1 MKSVLALLTV
11 LSPGAVSLHL
21 PEYTGWFRLD
31 GSMILR
37 GELNAHQSCVH
48 PDFFSDRQRVWSQI
62 NNEITRPLDYLT
74 NSPYSQQPKYL
85 FHCTTKERAKK
96 IAESG
101 VIYASE
107 KSNGGDAFLGDG
119 VYFTAI
125 PADWADPDV
134 VKANNWGW
142 QNIGKYHKYQH
153 RDNAF
158 VRINFD
164 ALVNLRWNPEI
175 AFDENKNTNFCVKV
189 PRGDLSVTLP
199 TLDAEIWFH
208 PVDHDGDPERFWSAK
223 RGYEPKFAKKRTW
236 KRRVRAS

>member
-1 MKSVLALLTV
+1 MKSALLALLTV
-11 LSPGAVSLHL
+11 LPPGAVSLHL
-21 PEYTGWFRLD
+21 PKYTGWFRID

-37 GELNAHQSCVH
+37 RELNAHQSQR
-48 PDFFSDRQRVWSQI
+48 DFFGESERVWSQI
-62 NNEITRPLDYLT
+62 DNEITRPLDYLT
-74 NSPYSQQPKYL
+74 NSPYSQQPKFL
-85 FHCTTKERAKK
+85 FHCTTKQSAKK

-125 PADWADPDV
+125 PANWADPEV

-142 QNIGKYHKYQH
+142 QNIAKYRH

-164 ALVNLRWNPEI
+164 ALVNLPWNPEI
-175 AFDENKNTNFCVKV
+175 AFDKKRNANFCVKV

-199 TLDAEIWFH
+199 ELDAEIWFH
-208 PVDHDGDPERFWSAK
+208 PVDHDDEPERFWSAK
-223 RGYEPKFAKKRTW
+223 RGYYAKKQTW
-236 KRRVRAS
+236 KNTRGYAKQKRWY

>member
-1 MKSVLALLTV
+1 MKSVLLALLTV
-11 LSPGAVSLHL
+11 LPPGAVSLHL
-21 PEYTGWFRLD
+21 PKYTGWFRID

-37 GELNAHQSCVH
+37 RELNAHQSQR
-48 PDFFSDRQRVWSQI
+48 DFFGESERVWSQI
-62 NNEITRPLDYLT
+62 DNEITRPLDYLT
-74 NSPYSQQPKYL
+74 NSPYSQQPKFL
-85 FHCTTKERAKK
+85 FHCTTKQSAKK

-125 PADWADPDV
+125 PANWADPEV

-142 QNIGKYHKYQH
+142 QNIAKYRH

-164 ALVNLRWNPEI
+164 ALVNLPWNPEI
-175 AFDENKNTNFCVKV
+175 AFDKKRNANFCVKV

-199 TLDAEIWFH
+199 ELDAEIWFH

>member
-1 MKSVLALLTV
+1 MKSVLLALLTV
-11 LSPGAVSLHL
+11 LPPGAVSLHL
-21 PEYTGWFRLD
+21 PKYTGWFRID

-37 GELNAHQSCVH
+37 RELNAHQSQR
-48 PDFFSDRQRVWSQI
+48 DFFGESERVWSQI
-62 NNEITRPLDYLT
+62 DNEITRPLDYLT
-74 NSPYSQQPKYL
+74 NSPYSQQPKFL
-85 FHCTTKERAKK
+85 FHCTTKQSAKK

-125 PADWADPDV
+125 PANWADPEV

-142 QNIGKYHKYQH
+142 QNIAKYRH

-164 ALVNLRWNPEI
+164 ALENLSWEPEI
-175 AFDENKNTNFCVKV
+175 VPGKDDTNFCVKV

-199 TLDAEIWFH
+199 ELDAEIWFH
-208 PVDHDGDPERFWSAK
+208 PVDHDDEPERFWSAK
-223 RGYEPKFAKKRTW
+223 RGYYAKKQTW
-236 KRRVRAS
+236 KNTRGYAKQKRWY

>member
-1 MKSVLALLTV
+1 MKSVLVALL
-11 LSPGAVSLHL
+11 PGAVSLHL
-21 PEYTGWFRLD
+21 PEYTGWFRED

-37 GELNAHQSCVH
+37 RELNAHQSQR
-48 PDFFSDRQRVWSQI
+48 DFFGESERVWSQI
-62 NNEITRPLDYLT
+62 DNEITRPLDYLT
-74 NSPYSQQPKYL
+74 NSPYSQQPKFL
-85 FHCTTKERAKK
+85 FHCTTKQSAKK

-125 PADWADPDV
+125 PANWADPEV

-142 QNIGKYHKYQH
+142 QNIAKYRH

-164 ALVNLRWNPEI
+164 ALVNLPWNPEI
-175 AFDENKNTNFCVKV
+175 AFDKKRNANFCVKV

-199 TLDAEIWFH
+199 ELDAEIWFH
-208 PVDHDGDPERFWSAK
+208 PVDHDDEPERFWSAK
-223 RGYEPKFAKKRTW
+223 RGYYAKKQTW
-236 KRRVRAS
+236 KNTRGYAKQKRWY

>member
-1 MKSVLALLTV
+1 MKSVLVALL
-11 LSPGAVSLHL
+11 PGAVSLHL
-21 PEYTGWFRLD
+21 PKYTGWFRED

-37 GELNAHQSCVH
+37 RELKAHQSQR
-48 PDFFSDRQRVWSQI
+48 DFFGDRERVWSQI
-62 NNEITRPLDYLT
+62 DNEITRPLDYLT

-85 FHCTTKERAKK
+85 FHCTKKENARNIAK
-96 IAESG
+96 SG
-101 VIYASE
+101 VIYESK

-199 TLDAEIWFH
+199 ALDAEIWFH

>member
-1 MKSVLALLTV
+1 MSLLLALLTA
-11 LSPGAVSLHL
+11 LPPGAVSLHL
-21 PEYTGWFRLD
+21 PKYTGWFRID

-37 GELNAHQSCVH
+37 RELNAHQSQR
-48 PDFFSDRQRVWSQI
+48 DFFGESERVWSQI
-62 NNEITRPLDYLT
+62 DNEITRPLDYLT
-74 NSPYSQQPKYL
+74 NSPYSQQPKFL
-85 FHCTTKERAKK
+85 FHCTTKQSAKK

-142 QNIGKYHKYQH
+142 QNIGKYRH

-164 ALVNLRWNPEI
+164 ALVNLSWEPDI
-175 AFDENKNTNFCVKV
+175 VTGKDDTSFCVKV
-189 PRGDLSVTLP
+189 PRGDLSITLP
-199 TLDAEIWFH
+199 ALEAEIWFH
-208 PVDHDGDPERFWSAK
+208 AVGHTSEPERFWSAK
-223 RGYEPKFAKKRTW
+223 RGYAPKYAKKW
-236 KRRVRAS
+236 KNTLSYLKKQRLY

>member
-1 MKSVLALLTV
+1 MKSVLLALLTV
-11 LSPGAVSLHL
+11 LPPGAVSLHL
-21 PEYTGWFRLD
+21 PKYTGWFRID

-37 GELNAHQSCVH
+37 RELNAHQSQR
-48 PDFFSDRQRVWSQI
+48 DFFGESERVWSQI
-62 NNEITRPLDYLT
+62 DNEITRPLDYLT
-74 NSPYSQQPKYL
+74 NSPYSQQPKFL
-85 FHCTTKERAKK
+85 FHCTTKQSAKK

-125 PADWADPDV
+125 PANWADPEV

-142 QNIGKYHKYQH
+142 QNIAKYRH

-164 ALVNLRWNPEI
+164 ALVNLPWNPEI
-175 AFDENKNTNFCVKV
+175 AFDKKRNANFCVKV

-199 TLDAEIWFH
+199 ELDAEIWFH
-208 PVDHDGDPERFWSAK
+208 PVDHDDEPERFWSAK
-223 RGYEPKFAKKRTW
+223 RGYYAKKQTW
-236 KRRVRAS
+236 KNTRGYAKQKRWY

>member
-1 MKSVLALLTV
+1 MKSVLLALLTV
-11 LSPGAVSLHL
+11 LPPGAVSLHL
-21 PEYTGWFRLD
+21 PKYTGWFRID

-37 GELNAHQSCVH
+37 RELNAHQSQR
-48 PDFFSDRQRVWSQI
+48 DFFGESERVWSQI
-62 NNEITRPLDYLT
+62 DNEITGPLDYLT
-74 NSPYSQQPKYL
+74 NSPYSQQPKFL
-85 FHCTTKERAKK
+85 FHCTTKQSAKK

-125 PADWADPDV
+125 PANWADPEV

-142 QNIGKYHKYQH
+142 QNIAKYRH

-164 ALVNLRWNPEI
+164 ALVNLPWNPEI
-175 AFDENKNTNFCVKV
+175 AFDKKRNANFCVKV

-199 TLDAEIWFH
+199 ELDAEIWFH
-208 PVDHDGDPERFWSAK
+208 PVDHDDEPERFWSAK
-223 RGYEPKFAKKRTW
+223 RGYYAKKQTW
-236 KRRVRAS
+236 KNTRGYAKQKRWY

>member
-1 MKSVLALLTV
+1 MKSVLLALL
-11 LSPGAVSLHL
+11 PGAVSLHL
-21 PEYTGWFRLD
+21 PKYTGWFRID

-37 GELNAHQSCVH
+37 RELNAHQSQR
-48 PDFFSDRQRVWSQI
+48 DFFGESERVWSQI
-62 NNEITRPLDYLT
+62 DNEITRPLDYLT
-74 NSPYSQQPKYL
+74 NSPYSQQPKFL
-85 FHCTTKERAKK
+85 FHCTTKQSAKK

-125 PADWADPDV
+125 PANWADPEV

-142 QNIGKYHKYQH
+142 QNIAKYRH

-164 ALVNLRWNPEI
+164 ALVNLPWNPEI
-175 AFDENKNTNFCVKV
+175 AFDKKRNANFCVKV

-199 TLDAEIWFH
+199 ELDAEIWFH
-208 PVDHDGDPERFWSAK
+208 PVDHDDEPERFWSAK
-223 RGYEPKFAKKRTW
+223 RGYYAKKQTW
-236 KRRVRAS
+236 KNTRGYAKQKRWY

>member
-1 MKSVLALLTV
+1 MKSVLLALLTV
-11 LSPGAVSLHL
+11 LPPGAVSLHL
-21 PEYTGWFRLD
+21 PKYTGWFRID

-37 GELNAHQSCVH
+37 RELNAHQSQR
-48 PDFFSDRQRVWSQI
+48 DFFGESERVWSQI
-62 NNEITRPLDYLT
+62 DNEITRPLDYLT
-74 NSPYSQQPKYL
+74 NSPYSQQPKFL
-85 FHCTTKERAKK
+85 FHCTTKQSAKK

-125 PADWADPDV
+125 PANWADPEV
-134 VKANNWGW
+134 VKANNWDW
-142 QNIGKYHKYQH
+142 QNIAKYRH

-164 ALVNLRWNPEI
+164 ALVNLPWNPEI
-175 AFDENKNTNFCVKV
+175 AFDKKRNANFCVKV

-199 TLDAEIWFH
+199 ELDAEIWFH
-208 PVDHDGDPERFWSAK
+208 PVDHDDEPERFWSAK
-223 RGYEPKFAKKRTW
+223 RGYYAKKQTW
-236 KRRVRAS
+236 KNTRGYAKQKRWY

>member
-1 MKSVLALLTV
+1 MKSVLWALLTA
-11 LSPGAVSLHL
+11 LPSGVSLHL
-21 PEYTGWFRLD
+21 PKYTGWFRED

-37 GELNAHQSCVH
+37 HELKAHQSQR
-48 PDFFSDRQRVWSQI
+48 DFFGDRERVWSQI
-62 NNEITRPLDYLT
+62 DNEITRPLDYLT
-74 NSPYSQQPKYL
+74 NSPYSQQPKFL
-85 FHCTTKERAKK
+85 FHCTTKQSAKK

-125 PADWADPDV
+125 PANWADPEV

-142 QNIGKYHKYQH
+142 QNIAKYRH

-164 ALVNLRWNPEI
+164 ALVNLPWNPEI
-175 AFDENKNTNFCVKV
+175 AFDKKRNANFCVKV

-199 TLDAEIWFH
+199 ELDAEIWFH
-208 PVDHDGDPERFWSAK
+208 PVDHDDEPERFWSAK
-223 RGYEPKFAKKRTW
+223 RGYYAKKQTW
-236 KRRVRAS
+236 KNTRGYAKQKRWY

>member
-1 MKSVLALLTV
+1 MKSVLLALLSV
-11 LSPGAVSLHL
+11 LPPGAVSLHL
-21 PEYTGWFRLD
+21 PKYTGWFRID

-37 GELNAHQSCVH
+37 RELNAHQSQR
-48 PDFFSDRQRVWSQI
+48 DFFGESERVWSQI
-62 NNEITRPLDYLT
+62 DNEITRPLDYLT
-74 NSPYSQQPKYL
+74 NSPYSQQPKFL
-85 FHCTTKERAKK
+85 FHCTTKQSAKK

-125 PADWADPDV
+125 PANWADPEV

-142 QNIGKYHKYQH
+142 QNIAKYRH

-164 ALVNLRWNPEI
+164 ALVNLPWNPEI
-175 AFDENKNTNFCVKV
+175 AFDKKRNANFCVKV

-199 TLDAEIWFH
+199 ELDAEIWFH
-208 PVDHDGDPERFWSAK
+208 PVDHDDEPERFWSAK
-223 RGYEPKFAKKRTW
+223 RGYYAKKQTW
-236 KRRVRAS
+236 KNTRGYAKQKRWY

>member
-62 NNEITRPLDYLT
+62 DNEITRPLDYLT
-74 NSPYSQQPKYL
+74 NSPYSQQPKFL
-85 FHCTTKERAKK
+85 FHCTTKQSAKK

-125 PADWADPDV
+125 PANWADPEV

-142 QNIGKYHKYQH
+142 QNIAKYRH

-164 ALVNLRWNPEI
+164 ALVNLPWNPEI
-175 AFDENKNTNFCVKV
+175 AFDKKRNANFCVKV

-199 TLDAEIWFH
+199 ELDAEIWFH
-208 PVDHDGDPERFWSAK
+208 SVDHDSEPERFWSLK
-223 RGYEPKFAKKRTW
+223 RGYAKK
-236 KRRVRAS
+236 KRWY

>member
-1 MKSVLALLTV
+1 MKSVLLALLTV
-11 LSPGAVSLHL
+11 LPPGAVSLRL
-21 PEYTGWFRLD
+21 PKYTGWFRID

-37 GELNAHQSCVH
+37 RELNAHQSQR
-48 PDFFSDRQRVWSQI
+48 DFFGESERVWSQI
-62 NNEITRPLDYLT
+62 DNEITRPLDYLT
-74 NSPYSQQPKYL
+74 NSPYSQQPKFL
-85 FHCTTKERAKK
+85 FHCTTKQSAKK

-125 PADWADPDV
+125 PANWADPEV

-142 QNIGKYHKYQH
+142 QNIAKYRH

-164 ALVNLRWNPEI
+164 ALVNLPWNPEI
-175 AFDENKNTNFCVKV
+175 AFDKKRNANFCVKV

-199 TLDAEIWFH
+199 ELDAEIWFH
-208 PVDHDGDPERFWSAK
+208 PVDHDDEPERFWSAK
-223 RGYEPKFAKKRTW
+223 RGYYAKKQTW
-236 KRRVRAS
+236 KNTRGYAKQKRWY